1 MISVLCPTRGRPD
14 SMQRMVTSARKTAQV
29 PTGIEF
35 IFYIDDDDAASYA
48 MAERLDVRS
57 VVGPRII
64 LSEMWNACWMESS
77 DDIFM
82 HCGDDIIFRS
92 AGWDSE
98 VIDAFERIPDKIVLV
113 HGRDGYQDA
122 NLATHG
128 FYHRRWTDAVGY
140 LVPPYFSS
148 DYNDLWWTEVADMI
162 SRRTYLHSV
171 YTEHMHPV
179 VNKGTWDQTH
189 TERLARHQQDNV
201 QAIYNS
207 KMSERLDDA
216 AKLRAAIHAFADRSE
231 RDA

>member
-1 MISVLCPTRGRPD
+1 MISILCPTRGRPD
-14 SMQRMVTSARKTAQV
+14 SMQRMVTSARKTATV

-48 MAERLDVRS
+48 MAERLDVKS
-57 VVGPRII
+57 IVGPRII

-92 AGWDSE
+92 DGWDSE
-98 VIDAFERIPDKIVLV
+98 VIDAFERVPDKIVLV

-128 FYHRRWTDAVGY
+128 FYHRRWTDALGY

-148 DYNDLWWTEVADMI
+148 DYNDLWGTEVADMI
-162 SRRTYLHSV
+162 GRRTYLHSV

-179 VNKGTWDQTH
+179 IGKGTWDQTH
-189 TERLARHQQDNV
+189 NERLARHQQDNV
-201 QAIYNS
+201 QAIYYS
-207 KMSERLDDA
+207 KKQERLEDA
-216 AKLRAAIHAFADRSE
+216 NKLRAAIAAFTN
-231 RDA
+231 